1 MSFKFLFVNIG
12 GLTMAWKF
20 NPVVR
25 HARSIEPDKL
35 YTEEEFIKLI
45 KNIEREKRNK
55 EKTSKHEA

>member
-1 MSFKFLFVNIG
+1 
-12 GLTMAWKF
+12 MAWKF